1 VSISRYGGLLASML
15 IFILAAPAYEAESE
29 AGDRARNRQLLE
41 KWKTD
46 AEHYARLQRDL
57 RDFWALPE
65 AKRQHLRRL
74 DKELHDLDAKTRKQL
89 WKVAERYTAWLERLP
104 EDERR
109 RIEATEDLGE
119 RLALIKEIRE
129 RQWIERLPQKVREE
143 LDKLSAEE
151 RAARVAQLREQE
163 RQQRKLWQGNP
174 RSKPPTRLADLPPEA
189 RVFVQK
195 HLLPHLTAEEKAKY
209 DAAVG
214 LPEFPRLVKE
224 LAKHHPVLPPLPPP
238 GKAIVRF
245 NDLPAKA
252 KVEAGSEAA
261 WEKRRDVWERLRKV
275 EGKWP
280 EWALLFHSLL
290 TARQQSRMPSLGA
303 SRPSEFPREV
313 ADFLRDKLEPKLTSD
328 EKQHLHAAEGKW
340 PEYPK
345 RLLQLA
351 EKHKLEVP
359 GMSLPAF
366 TEAGNNAR

>member
-1 VSISRYGGLLASML
+1 VSISRYSGLLAPVL
-15 IFILAAPAYEAESE
+15 IFILAAAPADESGSD

-41 KWKTD
+41 KWKAD

-65 AKRQHLRRL
+65 AKRQRLRRL
-74 DKELHDLDAKTRKQL
+74 DKELHDLDAKTRKRL
-89 WKVAERYTAWLERLP
+89 WKVAERYIAWLERLP
-104 EDERR
+104 DDERR
-109 RIEATEDLGE
+109 RIEATEDLRE
-119 RLALIKEIRE
+119 RLTLIKEIRE

-143 LDKLSAEE
+143 LDKLPAEE
-151 RAARVAQLREQE
+151 RATRVAQLREEE
-163 RQQRKLWQGNP
+163 RQQRKLWQGSP
-174 RSKPPTRLADLPPEA
+174 RSKPPTR
-189 RVFVQK
+189 
-195 HLLPHLTAEEKAKY
+195 
-209 DAAVG
+209 
-214 LPEFPRLVKE
+214 
-224 LAKHHPVLPPLPPP
+224 PVLPPLPPP

-245 NDLPAKA
+245 KDLPAKA

-261 WEKRRDVWERLRKV
+261 WEKRRDTWERLRKV

-290 TARQQSRMPSLGA
+290 TPQQQARMPPLGA

-313 ADFLRDKLEPKLTSD
+313 ANFLRDKLEPKLTRD
-328 EKQHLHAAEGKW
+328 EKQHLRAAEGKW

-366 TEAGNNAR
+366 PEAGSNAR